1 MTSFLHLQV
10 FLHFFAFP
18 FYFFLLSGRS
28 AAGSHTTTI
37 RRTATTLGRLPTA
50 RHSSRGRFHCPVATT
65 WPLEPA
71 TAQRPL
77 GSHLPIP
84 YDGPA
89 VLDINFDYAVAGD
102 LAFEDGA

>member
-1 MTSFLHLQV
+1 MTSFWLLQV

-28 AAGSHTTTI
+28 AAS
-37 RRTATTLGRLPTA
+37 P
-50 RHSSRGRFHCPVATT
+50 
-65 WPLEPA
+65 
-71 TAQRPL
+71 PL
-77 GSHLPIP
+77 GSDLPIP